1 MTRSRPL
8 PSIPVKHVPIR
19 KVLSIAPPLE
29 ARLRAYI
36 AYYAEQQGLDPKLA
50 PSDADTIV
58 ALVESYLDR
67 DADFVKYLRNKA
79 PRRAPATGKLKPPA
93 AEPTPSA

>member
-1 MTRSRPL
+1 MSRSRPL

-19 KVLSIAPPLE
+19 KVLSIAPTLE
-29 ARLRAYI
+29 MKLRAYI
-36 AYYAEQQGLDPKLA
+36 AYYTEQQGLDPKQA

-67 DADFVKYLRNKA
+67 DVGFARYLRNQA
-79 PRRAPATGKLKPPA
+79 QPR
-93 AEPTPSA
+93 PSAAKAKSVPVA

>member
-1 MTRSRPL
+1 MSRSRLL

-19 KVLSIAPPLE
+19 KVLSIGPALE
-29 ARLRAYI
+29 TKLRAYI
-36 AYYAEQQGLDPKLA
+36 AYYTEQQGLDPKQA

-67 DADFVKYLRNKA
+67 DVGFARHLRNQAPQRTAVAKPKA
-79 PRRAPATGKLKPPA
+79 APT
-93 AEPTPSA
+93 EPTGA